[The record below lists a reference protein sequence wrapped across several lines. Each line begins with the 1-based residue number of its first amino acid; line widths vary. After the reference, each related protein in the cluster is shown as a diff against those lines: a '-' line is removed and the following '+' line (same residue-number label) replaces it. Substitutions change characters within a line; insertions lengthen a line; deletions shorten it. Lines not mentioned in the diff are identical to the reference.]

1 MARPSG
7 ITALPPKAKEWLD
20 AALLEGN
27 FQGYEA
33 VAAALKERGY
43 NISKSGVHRYGQKL
57 ERRLQTIRASTEA
70 AKLIMSSSDDDADAL
85 GGSVLSLVQS
95 ELFDALLNLREAEES
110 GDAAERIELLGKAAK
125 SISELS
131 RASINTKK
139 WQVEMKAKAQSVAD
153 KAAKLMTKGGLSADT
168 VETIK
173 REILGIPS

>member
-7 ITALPPKAKEWLD
+7 ITALPSEAKDWLD

-95 ELFDALLNLREAEES
+95 ELFDALLNLQEAEES
-110 GDAAERIELLGKAAK
+110 KDAAERIELLGKAAK

-153 KAAKLMTKGGLSADT
+153 KAAKLMTKGGMAS
-168 VETIK
+168 ETIDAIK
-173 REILGIPS
+173 REIMGIPS